1 MRQISNSTLG
11 NLQAFFLGLPD
22 NVKLRLEMDTLLRD
36 LSFGLEVTALQH
48 QLDYLV
54 NMIRR
59 QAATP
64 EIRILAKK
72 IVRESLQRHTFWE
85 NKILW
90 QRVMNKNKELLRAKH
105 KWKKSTVKTEA
116 LLPGNLAAK
125 FRDIKKWEINH
136 FWQIEKLIVVRY
148 SFG

>member
-1 MRQISNSTLG
+1 MRQISKYTLG
-11 NLQAFFLGLPD
+11 SLQAFFQDLPD
-22 NVKLRLEMDTLLRD
+22 DVKLRLEMDTLLKD

-72 IVRESLQRHTFWE
+72 IVRESLQRHMFWE

-90 QRVMNKNKELLRAKH
+90 Q
-105 KWKKSTVKTEA
+105 
-116 LLPGNLAAK
+116 
-125 FRDIKKWEINH
+125 
-136 FWQIEKLIVVRY
+136 
-148 SFG
+148 